1 MKDSELYEI
10 ANNKAKSYRTNNKTR
25 IGHVAVALIASN
37 QKIYTGIS
45 VETGCS
51 LGVCAEYN
59 AIASMV
65 QDGETRIIKLIA
77 VNEEGKIYSPCG
89 RCREYIYQINND
101 NIYTEII
108 LEDKTLKIRD
118 LLPEL

>member
-1 MKDSELYEI
+1 MENNELYKI
-10 ANNKAKSYRTNNKTR
+10 AKKNATSYKPNKVTR
-25 IGHVAVALIASN
+25 IGHVSVALIAQN
-37 QKIYTGIS
+37 KKIYTGVSI
-45 VETGCS
+45 ETGCS
-51 LGVCAEYN
+51 LGTCAEYN

-89 RCREYIYQINND
+89 KCREYIYQINND
-101 NIYTEII
+101 NINTEII
-108 LEDKTLKIRD
+108 LKDKTVRMEY